1 MRFLFARSTDGVE
14 VYAFLVGATVFKTGE
29 TGSLGLAGSIPVHLR
44 HRPAS
49 ALTARTARAEGLG
62 DAGNPNLLGI
72 SFNLNGYCGD
82 RLGKFGIRY
91 VGLTTISGNAHE
103 L

>member
-1 MRFLFARSTDGVE
+1 ME

-49 ALTARTARAEGLG
+49 ALIARTARAEGLG
-62 DAGNPNLLGI
+62 NVAD
-72 SFNLNGYCGD
+72 FTC
-82 RLGKFGIRY
+82 RLDCS
-91 VGLTTISGNAHE
+91 TIMVTDKVVMCRGRGPGTITV
-103 L
+103 